1 MSLPFSVNQ
10 VLCDWLSV
18 NFFYS
23 YSISTEIQKQIMN
36 TALSALKTEFRA
48 VVLSQFN
55 TAYQLSNFIFV
66 NINKRFIQ
74 VQFQGKYF
82 LENEINTTKLI
93 LNKIKTALENLEKIE
108 LRKETQITVSISRL
122 DIQKTYPHQGIK
134 LLDIGNEFKNLKSF
148 KHLIYAQK
156 SKGIYQII
164 GETIKDLKRW
174 KIRLYSKTIQVQ
186 SEYSQPEQELFYKK
200 YPSTSLERLEIQ
212 ITDTPFLNQFLNDF
226 LEKEINL
233 VEVLKKWNTTRK
245 IKVISEALIGS
256 DFSAENSSEIFK
268 QEKDFGGLCKAPNQS
283 ILDNLKDI
291 NTWIDKD
298 PLAKPV
304 DIIKQVVFCMGYDE
318 KVAEEVKKIFL
329 KV

>member
-1 MSLPFSVNQ
+1 MSLPFSTNQ
-10 VLCDWLSV
+10 ILCDWLSV
-18 NFFYS
+18 NYFYS
-23 YSISTEIQKQIMN
+23 FSLSMEIQKQIMN
-36 TALSALKTEFRA
+36 TVLSALKTDFKA

-55 TAYQLSNFIFV
+55 TAYQLSNFIFI
-66 NINKRFIQ
+66 NINKRFLQI
-74 VQFQGKYF
+74 QFQGKYF
-82 LENEINTTKLI
+82 LENEIKNTKII
-93 LNKIKTALENLEKIE
+93 LNKIKTLLENLERIE
-108 LRKETQITVSISRL
+108 LRKDTEINLSISRL
-122 DIQKTYPHQGIK
+122 DIQKTYPFQETK
-134 LLDIGNEFKNLKSF
+134 LLDVGNEFKNLKSF

-156 SKGIYQII
+156 SKGTYQVI

-174 KIRLYSKTIQVQ
+174 KIRLYNKTIQVQ

-200 YPSTSLERLEIQ
+200 YPLISLERLELQ
-212 ITDTPFLNQFLNDF
+212 ITDTPFLNQFLKD
-226 LEKEINL
+226 LIQADLNL

-245 IKVISEALIGS
+245 IRVISEALIGS

-304 DIIKQVVFCMGYDE
+304 DIINQVVFCMGYDE
-318 KVAEEVKKIFL
+318 KVAEEVKKIFFKL
-329 KV
+329 

>member
-1 MSLPFSVNQ
+1 MSLPFSTNQ

-18 NFFYS
+18 NYFYS
-23 YSISTEIQKQIMN
+23 FSLSIEIQKQIMN
-36 TALSALKTEFRA
+36 TVLSALKTNFKA

-55 TAYQLSNFIFV
+55 TAYQLSNFIFI
-66 NINKRFIQ
+66 NINKRFLQI
-74 VQFQGKYF
+74 QFQGKYF
-82 LENEINTTKLI
+82 LENEIKTTKLI
-93 LNKIKTALENLEKIE
+93 LNKIKTSLERLEKIE
-108 LRKETQITVSISRL
+108 LRKDTEINLSISRL
-122 DIQKTYPHQGIK
+122 DIQKTYPFQETN

-156 SKGIYQII
+156 SKGIYQVI

-174 KIRLYSKTIQVQ
+174 KIRLYNKTIQVQ
-186 SEYSQPEQELFYKK
+186 SEYSQPEQDLFYKK
-200 YPSTSLERLEIQ
+200 YPSISLERLELQ
-212 ITDTPFLNQFLNDF
+212 ITDTPFLNQFLKD
-226 LEKEINL
+226 LIEADLNL

-245 IKVISEALIGS
+245 IRVISEALIGS

-268 QEKDFGGLCKAPNQS
+268 QENDFGGLCKAPNQS

-318 KVAEEVKKIFL
+318 QVAEEVKKIFF
-329 KV
+329 KI